1 MYVFLMSSQV
11 MLMLLAQGHT
21 LQITILRNLFLERV
35 NHLESS
41 LAIKVGDQARGIKQL
56 RWGING
62 QKQWATVKN
71 NTGCKGNLNREL
83 QKVLNNGH
91 SLDEWMSAK
100 E

>member
-41 LAIKVGDQARGIKQL
+41 LAIKVGDQWPETMG
-56 RWGING
+56 N
-62 QKQWATVKN
+62 
-71 NTGCKGNLNREL
+71 CKEQHWL
-83 QKVLNNGH
+83 
-91 SLDEWMSAK
+91 
-100 E
+100 